1 MTNKLEKFCSLFDF
15 SWAEFDTVLVYSLAK
30 SGTSLVL
37 INRDERNGKM
47 RGETMWGSKCHV
59 FLLFN
64 NLLKLSIV
72 LQHSFLTVKMPAA
85 INFQLLLD
93 F

>member
-1 MTNKLEKFCSLFDF
+1 MAKFCSLFDF
-15 SWAEFDTVLVYSLAK
+15 SWAEFDTVLACSWAK

-37 INRDERNGKM
+37 INIVDEMAKM
-47 RGETMWGSKCHV
+47 RGETMWGRRCRA
-59 FLLFN
+59 L
-64 NLLKLSIV
+64 LLKLSKV
-72 LQHSFLTVKMPAA
+72 VQHSFLTVKMTAA